1 MSKFLGYTIIFLI
14 TVAVIAIILAMSYG
28 ARYLN
33 NTATPITVTEVE
45 KGVKCASMV
54 TKDGAALS
62 CWKM

>member
-1 MSKFLGYTIIFLI
+1 MNKILGYAMAFLVTALII
-14 TVAVIAIILAMSYG
+14 VIILAMSYG

-45 KGVKCASMV
+45 KGIKCASMV

>member
-1 MSKFLGYTIIFLI
+1 MNKYFIYAIIIFALI
-14 TVAVIAIILAMSYG
+14 LVIGAITYG
-28 ARYLN
+28 ARLLN
-33 NTATPITVTEVE
+33 NAATPITVTEVE

>member
-1 MSKFLGYTIIFLI
+1 
-14 TVAVIAIILAMSYG
+14 
-28 ARYLN
+28 
-33 NTATPITVTEVE
+33 VTEVE

>member
-1 MSKFLGYTIIFLI
+1 MNKILGYAMAFLVISLII
-14 TVAVIAIILAMSYG
+14 VIILAMSYG

-54 TKDGAALS
+54 TTDGAALS